1 MAAAARTWGDYVR
14 EELASINTASR
25 AADMKTL
32 REIVD
37 TLRVVVNRCCAAE
50 ENAEGLEEPPAS
62 AQAEGGAGNLAG
74 EQAAEP
80 HEWVRNGNGK
90 EVWYR
95 NTVTD
100 ETAWEVPPGGIL
112 RAENERPPPP
122 AVGNAAR
129 LEGAGA
135 GAEAIPRFA
144 TAANRAAARGGV
156 PPPSLPLGTRAGRL
170 AANMEGCDGVTPED
184 CRAARLKLRR
194 ANSQLASASA
204 SAASAPSAGNVA
216 RENNSNIVTPPG
228 TPPGSP
234 PATPVAGQSGGKRR
248 GRRTKKNRNSRKSRK
263 TNRRYTGR

>member
-1 MAAAARTWGDYVR
+1 MADAARNWGSYIR
-14 EELASINTASR
+14 RELASINAASR
-25 AADMKTL
+25 LTDLKTL

-50 ENAEGLEEPPAS
+50 EDAEGLEEP
-62 AQAEGGAGNLAG
+62 AEGAAGVRGNLAG

-80 HEWVRNGNGK
+80 HEWVRNGNGT

-112 RAENERPPPP
+112 RAEENERPPPP
-122 AVGNAAR
+122 PAPA
-129 LEGAGA
+129 
-135 GAEAIPRFA
+135 FA
-144 TAANRAAARGGV
+144 TAANRAAARGAV

-204 SAASAPSAGNVA
+204 RNLSAEPV
-216 RENNSNIVTPPG
+216 

-234 PATPVAGQSGGKRR
+234 VAGQNGGKRR
-248 GRRTKKNRNSRKSRK
+248 KSRISRKKKNRNIRKSRK
-263 TNRRYTGR
+263 TNRRYTER